1 MTSLSDELSGP
12 PAPPEQGAGAGRAAG
27 SKGRR
32 WLFNRYSLVLAAGVA
47 LLGGG
52 AAALN
57 SLVDPLWYWQG
68 NQIGGQNFIFNER
81 IAKVNLLLQDP
92 DAYDCLIFGSSRV
105 TLLDQTSIQGHRCAN
120 LAFSAG
126 KAVEFLAY
134 ARYLA
139 DRGLRPKLVI
149 VGVDDFNFLD
159 EPHQPVDIPDF
170 VQNGEKPPGLLHS
183 YLSLTALDFAQRTL
197 RDDSPLP
204 RYYDENFVGHVLPDT
219 PPFDPPETLETPH
232 YEGDFLV
239 SRAALYREIREA
251 FPDAAFW
258 GFVPPIS
265 AWKVAEA
272 RYLGGILD
280 GYLEAIP
287 ETAKVFDVLYD
298 FSAPTAVTRRVDNTY
313 DGSHYA
319 PEVYEVVVERLQRG
333 SPEVPGDGFG
343 LPVHA
348 MPPQQYRE
356 AFLAHF
362 DAFLAAEFPELA
374 RTRLA
379 RTQAANR

>member
-1 MTSLSDELSGP
+1 MTSLSDELRRP
-12 PAPPEQGAGAGRAAG
+12 PALPEQAAGAGRAAG

-32 WLFNRYSLVLAAGVA
+32 WLFNRYSLVLAAGIA

-57 SLVDPLWYWQG
+57 SVVDPLWYWRG
-68 NQIGGQNFIFNER
+68 NQIDGQNFIFNER
-81 IAKVNLLLQDP
+81 IAKMNLLLQDP
-92 DAYDCLIFGSSRV
+92 GAYDCLIFGSSRV
-105 TLLDQTSIQGHRCAN
+105 TLLDQTDIEGYRCAN

-139 DRGLRPKLVI
+139 GRGLRPKLVI
-149 VGVDDFNFLD
+149 VGIDDFNFLD

-170 VQNGEKPPGLLHS
+170 VQNGEAPPGLLHS
-183 YLSLTALDFAQRTL
+183 YLSLTALDFTQRTL
-197 RDDSPLP
+197 REDSPLP
-204 RYYDENFVGHVLPDT
+204 RYYDESFVGHILPGT
-219 PPFDPPETLETPH
+219 PPFDPPKTLETPP
-232 YEGDFLV
+232 YEGDFLA
-239 SRAALYREIREA
+239 SRAALYRELRAA
-251 FPDAAFW
+251 FPEAAFW

-265 AWKVAEA
+265 AWKVAET

-287 ETAKVFDVLYD
+287 ETAKIFDVLYD
-298 FSAPTAVTRRVDNTY
+298 FSVPTAVTRRADNTY

-319 PEVYEVVVERLQRG
+319 PEVYKVVVERLQRA

-348 MPPQQYRE
+348 MTPQQYRE
-356 AFLAHF
+356 AFLARF
-362 DAFLAAEFPELA
+362 DGFLAAEFPELA

-379 RTQAANR
+379 RTQAVKR

>member
-1 MTSLSDELSGP
+1 MTSLSNEFSGP
-12 PAPPEQGAGAGRAAG
+12 PALPEHGAGAGRAAG

-32 WLFNRYSLVLAAGVA
+32 WLFNRYSLVLAAGIA

-52 AAALN
+52 TAALN
-57 SLVDPLWYWQG
+57 SVVDPLWYWQG
-68 NQIGGQNFIFNER
+68 NQIDGRNFIFNER
-81 IAKVNLLLQDP
+81 IAKLNLLLQEP

-105 TLLDQTSIQGHRCAN
+105 TLLDQTGVEGYRCAN

-139 DRGLRPKLVI
+139 GRGLRPKLVI
-149 VGVDDFNFLD
+149 VGIDDFNFLD

-170 VQNGEKPPGLLHS
+170 VQNGEAPPGLLHS
-183 YLSLTALDFAQRTL
+183 YLSLTALDFTQRTL
-197 RDDSPLP
+197 RHDSPLP
-204 RYYDENFVGHVLPDT
+204 RYYDEHFVGHVLPDT
-219 PPFDPPETLETPH
+219 PPFDPPETLETPQ
-232 YEGDFLV
+232 YEGDFLA
-239 SRAALYREIREA
+239 SRAALYRELREA
-251 FPDAAFW
+251 FPEAAFW

-265 AWKVAEA
+265 AWKVAET

-287 ETAKVFDVLYD
+287 ETAKIFDVLYD

-319 PEVYEVVVERLQRG
+319 PTVYKVIVERLQQA

-348 MPPQQYRE
+348 MTPQQYRE
-356 AFLAHF
+356 AFLTRF
-362 DAFLAAEFPELA
+362 DAFLAAEFPDLA

-379 RTQAANR
+379 RSQAANR

>member
-1 MTSLSDELSGP
+1 MTSLSDELSHP
-12 PAPPEQGAGAGRAAG
+12 QALPEQDDDAGRAAG
-27 SKGRR
+27 SRGRR
-32 WLFNRYSLVLAAGVA
+32 WLFNRYSLVLFAGIA

-57 SLVDPLWYWQG
+57 SLVDPLWLWQG
-68 NQIGGQNFIFNER
+68 NQIAGRNYIFNER
-81 IAKVNLLLQDP
+81 IAKVNLVLQDP
-92 DAYDCLIFGSSRV
+92 GAYDCLIFGSSRV
-105 TLLDQTSIQGHRCAN
+105 TLLDQTAIEGHRCAN

-159 EPHQPVDIPDF
+159 QPHQPVDIPDF
-170 VQNGEKPPGLLHS
+170 VQNGEAPPGLLHS
-183 YLSLTALDFAQRTL
+183 YLSLTALDFTQRTL
-197 RDDSPLP
+197 RDESPLP
-204 RYYDENFVGHVLPDT
+204 RYYDEHFIGHILQDT
-219 PPFDPPETLETPH
+219 PPFDPPEKLGTPH
-232 YEGDFLV
+232 YEGNFLPA
-239 SRAALYREIREA
+239 RASLYRELRET
-251 FPDAAFW
+251 FPEAAFW

-287 ETAKVFDVLYD
+287 ETSKVFDVLYD

-313 DGSHYA
+313 DGSHYS
-319 PEVYEVVVERLQRG
+319 PEVYKVVVERLQKA
-333 SPEVPGDGFG
+333 SPEVPDDSFG

-348 MPPQQYRE
+348 MSPQQYRE
-356 AFLAHF
+356 AFLARF

>member
-1 MTSLSDELSGP
+1 MTSLSGELRHTQALPG
-12 PAPPEQGAGAGRAAG
+12 GDGRAVRR
-27 SKGRR
+27 GRR
-32 WLFNRYSLVLAAGVA
+32 NGRRRLFNRYSVALFAGIA

-57 SLVDPLWYWQG
+57 SVVDPLWYWQG
-68 NQIGGQNFIFNER
+68 NQIDGQNFIFNER

-92 DAYDCLIFGSSRV
+92 GAYDCLIFGSSRV
-105 TLLDQTSIQGHRCAN
+105 TLLNQTRIEGHRCAN

-170 VQNGEKPPGLLHS
+170 VQNSEAPPGLLHS
-183 YLSLTALDFAQRTL
+183 YLSLTALDFTQRTL
-197 RDDSPLP
+197 RDESPLP
-204 RYYDENFVGHVLPDT
+204 RYYDENFVGHILQDT
-219 PPFDPPETLETPH
+219 PPFDPPEKLETPH
-232 YEGDFLV
+232 YEGNFLP
-239 SRAALYREIREA
+239 SRASLYREIRET
-251 FPDAAFW
+251 FPEAAFW

-265 AWKVAEA
+265 AWKVTEA

-313 DGSHYA
+313 DGSHYT
-319 PEVYEVVVERLQRG
+319 PEVYKVVVERLQEA

-348 MPPQQYRE
+348 MTPSQYRE

-362 DAFLAAEFPELA
+362 DAFLAAEFPDLA

-379 RTQAANR
+379 GTQAANR